1 MAVTDKQWKRID
13 HLTGDKIRI
22 SPFNVQEV
30 VSWILQPTSFLKL
43 LNGAAAVIFDLAR
56 MGTGLSVFP
65 PRRDFPEARLPYTV
79 EKSIMK
85 TSGLAKWGEGV
96 SSKFRLFLDALKRFN
111 EDHCFLLS
119 SGVAFALLL
128 CLIPLLLLVLALIGT
143 FLFSDQ
149 EVLNHLSGYL
159 KEIFP
164 SLDPKI
170 RKSIL
175 KIMQDRRIVGIL
187 GIGGLLWTST
197 WVFSSLGSA
206 LNIIF
211 RVERGRS
218 LLRGKAIDLFMLF
231 LAGTLL
237 LMSMALS
244 SVITLL
250 QGYLFEV
257 PLDIGFIFHPI
268 LKYLIPFLFT
278 FCMFFLIYKI
288 APNKRIHSVIAL
300 KATLVASILWEVA
313 KQLFGWYI
321 LHLGRFSVLYGSL
334 ATLAIFLLWIYY
346 TSAIFLLGGE
356 IASLLEQEKS
366 IPADKTRS
374 P

>member
-1 MAVTDKQWKRID
+1 
-13 HLTGDKIRI
+13 
-22 SPFNVQEV
+22 
-30 VSWILQPTSFLKL
+30 
-43 LNGAAAVIFDLAR
+43 
-56 MGTGLSVFP
+56 
-65 PRRDFPEARLPYTV
+65 
-79 EKSIMK
+79 MK
-85 TSGLAKWGEGV
+85 TAGLAKWGEGV
-96 SSKFRLFLDALKRFN
+96 SSKFRLFLDALKKFN

-128 CLIPLLLLVLALIGT
+128 CIIPLLLLVLALIGT

-159 KEIFP
+159 KDMFP
-164 SLDPKI
+164 SLDPRI

-211 RVERGRS
+211 RVEKGRS
-218 LLRGKAIDLFMLF
+218 LLRGKAIDLCMLF
-231 LAGTLL
+231 LAGTILL
-237 LMSMALS
+237 VSMALS
-244 SVITLL
+244 SVITLF
-250 QGYLFEV
+250 QGYLFKV

-268 LKYLIPFLFT
+268 LKYLIPFFLT

-288 APNKRIHSVIAL
+288 APNKRIHSVIAR

-321 LHLGRFSVLYGSL
+321 SHLGRFSVLYGSL
-334 ATLAIFLLWIYY
+334 STLAIFLLWIYY
-346 TSAIFLLGGE
+346 TSAIFLFGGE
-356 IASLLEQEKS
+356 IASLLEQGKS
-366 IPADKTRS
+366 IPADKIQS

>member
-1 MAVTDKQWKRID
+1 
-13 HLTGDKIRI
+13 
-22 SPFNVQEV
+22 
-30 VSWILQPTSFLKL
+30 
-43 LNGAAAVIFDLAR
+43 
-56 MGTGLSVFP
+56 
-65 PRRDFPEARLPYTV
+65 
-79 EKSIMK
+79 MK
-85 TSGLAKWGEGV
+85 NSGLAKWGEGV
-96 SSKFRLFLDALKRFN
+96 SSNFRLFLDALKRFN

-119 SGVAFALLL
+119 SGIAFALLL

-143 FLFSDQ
+143 YLFSDQ
-149 EVLNHLSGYL
+149 EVLNRIGEYL
-159 KEIFP
+159 KDAFP
-164 SLDPKI
+164 SLDPRI
-170 RKSIL
+170 TESIL
-175 KIMQDRRIVGIL
+175 RIVQDRRIVGIL
-187 GIGGLLWTST
+187 GMGGLLWTST

-211 RVERGRS
+211 RVKRDRS
-218 LLRGKAIDLFMLF
+218 LLRGKAVDLFMLI
-231 LAGTLL
+231 LAGTILL
-237 LMSMALS
+237 VSMALS
-244 SVITLL
+244 SMITLFH
-250 QGYLFEV
+250 GYLFKV

-268 LKYLIPFLFT
+268 LKYFIPFLFT

-334 ATLAIFLLWIYY
+334 STLAIFLLWIYY
-346 TSAIFLLGGE
+346 TSAIFLFGGE
-356 IASLLEQEKS
+356 IASLLEQGKS